1 MLKNLPHIKF
11 REPIKKNLHFQ
22 DEIRI
27 CKILYDTEVGMK
39 YGGQPRWHH
48 LPCFVKCRNELL
60 YFAGG
65 ENLPGFDDLKKADQI
80 IVKTEIKYV
89 N

>member
-1 MLKNLPHIKF
+1 
-11 REPIKKNLHFQ
+11 
-22 DEIRI
+22 
-27 CKILYDTEVGMK
+27 MK

-89 N
+89 D